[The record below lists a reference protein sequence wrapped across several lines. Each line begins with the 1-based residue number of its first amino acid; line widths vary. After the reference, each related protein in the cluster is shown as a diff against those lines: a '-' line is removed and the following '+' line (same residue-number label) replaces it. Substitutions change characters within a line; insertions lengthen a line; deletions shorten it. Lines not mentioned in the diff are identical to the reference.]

1 MQKSGGYEQTEKDFY
16 NLNPDNVKELITKY
30 GSGLYGTLSD
40 GTIVVARRGS
50 KSAGSTLEISP
61 GSRKVYKRPRLTA
74 PQ

>member
-50 KSAGSTLEISP
+50 KST
-61 GSRKVYKRPRLTA
+61 
-74 PQ
+74 